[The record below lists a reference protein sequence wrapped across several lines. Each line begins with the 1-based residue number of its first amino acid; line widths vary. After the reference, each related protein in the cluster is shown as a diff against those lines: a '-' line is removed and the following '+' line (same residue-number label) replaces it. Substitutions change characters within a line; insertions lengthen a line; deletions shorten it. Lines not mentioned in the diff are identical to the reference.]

1 MLLGG
6 LVPEFHLGAMEF
18 ERLPR
23 ALMRSS
29 LPRLKFAPHRNLFTA
44 STSSPSALAILCRSV
59 GRIVTTSNGLCA
71 RHKPVVPSFR
81 YRKAKTPRFRR
92 YSEGKQPRSR
102 RLRRTASPRI
112 HPAPKVL
119 VLTRRVESRVLSKPT
134 LRGTHTAQVTPVSI
148 LPL

>member
-6 LVPEFHLGAMEF
+6 LVLEFHLGVMEF

-23 ALMRSS
+23 ALMSSS
-29 LPRLKFAPHRNLFTA
+29 LPRFKFARASNLFTA
-44 STSSPSALAILCRSV
+44 STSSPSDLAILCRSV

-92 YSEGKQPRSR
+92 YSEGKQPRRR
-102 RLRRTASPRI
+102 RLPRTASPRKQR
-112 HPAPKVL
+112 APKFPVN
-119 VLTRRVESRVLSKPT
+119 TRSVESRVLSEPT
-134 LRGTHTAQVTPVSI
+134 LRATHTAQVTPV
-148 LPL
+148 